1 MHIPDGFISPS
12 TSIVALAVAIPLWWY
27 GIKQTKKLL
36 ESSEDSV
43 TFLSSMTAFSFLIM
57 MINVPIPG
65 GTSGHAVGMAVLAI
79 LLGPWTA
86 FIAISAVLF
95 FQAVLFG
102 DGGVLTLGANSLA
115 MGFVGSFASYYLYK
129 LLNGRASKTI
139 TFFVSGYG
147 GMVAASIA
155 VALLLGIQPML
166 FVENGK
172 AIYFPFDLSVT
183 FPAVVGSHMLIFGV
197 IEGLVTV
204 AVVKFFEKVK
214 GVAYVNA

>member
-12 TSIVALAVAIPLWWY
+12 TSIVALSVATPLWWY

-36 ESSEDSV
+36 DSSEDSA
-43 TFLSSMTAFSFLIM
+43 TFLSSMAAFSFLIM

-86 FIAISAVLF
+86 FTVISVVLF

-129 LLNGRASKTI
+129 MLDGRASKTI

-155 VALLLGIQPML
+155 VALMLGIQPML

-214 GVAYVNA
+214 GSAYVNA

>member
-12 TSIVALAVAIPLWWY
+12 TSIAGLALAIPLWWY
-27 GIKQTKKLL
+27 GVKQTKKFLN
-36 ESSEDSV
+36 ENEDSV
-43 TFLSSMTAFSFLIM
+43 TYLSSLAAFSFLIM
-57 MINVPIPG
+57 MINIPIPG

-102 DGGVLTLGANSLA
+102 DGGVLALGANSLA
-115 MGFVGSFASYYLYK
+115 MGFVGAFSAYYLYEFLGK
-129 LLNGRASKTI
+129 KIPKSIA
-139 TFFVSGYG
+139 FFVAGYG

-155 VALLLGIQPML
+155 VAIILGIQPLL
-166 FVENGK
+166 FVQDGK
-172 AIYFPFDLSVT
+172 ALYFPFDLTVT
-183 FPAVVGSHMLIFGV
+183 FPAVVGSHVLIFGV

-204 AVVKFFEKVK
+204 AVVNFFERVK
-214 GVAYVNA
+214 RGVHA